1 MTANTTWHADA
12 ELLAGYVG
20 GTLRRARAA
29 SVEAHLVACPS
40 CRAAVVPLTSPDRL
54 ERNLAAIVERVDQ
67 PRMNPIER
75 LLQRLGVPDH
85 VSRVLAVTPSARAAW
100 LAGVAVAL
108 AVAVLSAD
116 LDGAS
121 ERTLFAFL
129 VAAPLLP
136 LAGVTAAFGS
146 RTDPVRELVVAAP
159 MSAFDLLVVRALAVL
174 APTIAVAAG
183 ASALVPGQGWEPVL
197 WLLPSFGLMASTL
210 ALGTWFDVRSVAW
223 VLGGAWVA
231 AAAVSVRGAPSAEL
245 VERYAAFRPA
255 GQLVLVAV
263 TLVAAAVLAVRRD
276 AFDLVDAGRT
286 S

>member
-20 GTLRRARAA
+20 GTLGRARAA

-40 CRAAVVPLTSPDRL
+40 CRAAVVPLTPPERL
-54 ERNLAAIVERVDQ
+54 ERNLATIVERVDQ
-67 PRMNPIER
+67 PRLHPIER
-75 LLQRLGVPDH
+75 LLQWLGVPDH
-85 VSRVLAVTPSARAAW
+85 IGRVLAVTPSARAAW

-108 AVAVLSAD
+108 AAAVLSAD
-116 LDGAS
+116 LDVS
-121 ERTLFAFL
+121 DRTLFAFL

-146 RTDPVRELVVAAP
+146 HTDPVRELVVAAP
-159 MSAFDLLVVRALAVL
+159 MSAFDLLLVRALAVL
-174 APTIAVAAG
+174 GPTMAVAAG

-210 ALGTWFDVRSVAW
+210 ALGTWFDVRAVAW

-231 AAAVSVRGAPSAEL
+231 AAVVSVRGAPSAEL
-245 VERYAAFRPA
+245 VERFAAFRPA

-263 TLVAAAVLAVRRD
+263 TLVAATVLTLRRD
-276 AFDLVDAGRT
+276 AFDFVDVGRT